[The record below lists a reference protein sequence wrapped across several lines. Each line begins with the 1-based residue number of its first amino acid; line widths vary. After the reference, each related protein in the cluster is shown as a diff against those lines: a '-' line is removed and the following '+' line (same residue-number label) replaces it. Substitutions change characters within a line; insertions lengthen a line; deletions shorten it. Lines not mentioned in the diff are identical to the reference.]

1 MGISDGDG
9 IVMQIDNDLQGNLIK
24 KIFVKAEEIAE
35 LHAAITSSRGDRFRA
50 RLLHA
55 LESKVGRTE
64 IQKIAEEAGLREYR
78 RHLNKL
84 AKFGLIQIESA
95 AEGEKIARTQ
105 QGEQAVNALRA
116 LERRLGIEEAKS
128 VYDASLG
135 TNSLRLFLRIYSSE
149 KGIDWDKLKVRFTP
163 AEIGR
168 LSLFLP
174 RSIEG
179 ISAIDKLNEAG
190 LVVYEDDGF
199 IYMRPKRAR
208 GFYQYLRSLLEILR
222 ARADASS

>member
-1 MGISDGDG
+1 MSSSNGDS
-9 IVMQIDNDLQGNLIK
+9 MPLQIENDLQGNLIK
-24 KIFVKAEEIAE
+24 QIFVRAEEIAD
-35 LHAAITSSRGDRFRA
+35 LHSAITSPRGDRFRA

-55 LESKVGRTE
+55 LESAVDRTE
-64 IQKIAEEAGLREYR
+64 IQRTAEEAGLREYR

-84 AKFGLIQIESA
+84 AKFGLIQFESA
-95 AEGEKIARTQ
+95 AEAETVVRTRL
-105 QGEQAVNALRA
+105 GEQAVNALRG
-116 LERRLGIEEAKS
+116 LERRLGIEEARS
-128 VYDASLG
+128 LYDASLG
-135 TNSLRLFLRIYSSE
+135 TNSLRLFLRVYSCE
-149 KGIDWDKLKVRFTP
+149 RGVDWANLKARFTP

-199 IYMRPKRAR
+199 IYMHAKRAR
-208 GFYQYLRSLLEILR
+208 GFYQYLRSLLEMLK
-222 ARADASS
+222 ARVDVG

>member
-1 MGISDGDG
+1 MCSSDGDG
-9 IVMQIDNDLQGNLIK
+9 VSLQIDNDLQGNLIK
-24 KIFVKAEEIAE
+24 KIFVKAGEIAD

-55 LESKVGRTE
+55 LESEVDRAE
-64 IQKIAEEAGLREYR
+64 VQRIAEDAGLREYR

-84 AKFGLIQIESA
+84 AKFGLIQVESA
-95 AEGEKIARTQ
+95 PEGEKVVRTQ
-105 QGEQAVNALRA
+105 RGEQAVNALRA
-116 LERRLGIEEAKS
+116 LERRFGIEEARS
-128 VYDASLG
+128 LYDASLG
-135 TNSLRLFLRIYSSE
+135 TNSIRLFLRIYSCE
-149 KGIDWDKLKVRFTP
+149 RGVDWDKLKARFTA

-190 LVVYEDDGF
+190 LVAYEDDGF

-208 GFYQYLRSLLEILR
+208 GFYQYLGSLLEILK
-222 ARADASS
+222 AHAAAS

>member
-1 MGISDGDG
+1 MSSSNGGS
-9 IVMQIDNDLQGNLIK
+9 MPLQIENDLQGNLIK
-24 KIFVKAEEIAE
+24 QIFVRAEEIAD
-35 LHAAITSSRGDRFRA
+35 LHAAITSPRGERFRA

-55 LESKVGRTE
+55 LESEVDRTE
-64 IQKIAEEAGLREYR
+64 IQRTAEEAGLREYR

-84 AKFGLIQIESA
+84 AEFGLIQSESA
-95 AEGEKIARTQ
+95 AEGETVVRTRL
-105 QGEQAVNALRA
+105 GEQAVNALRG
-116 LERRLGIEEAKS
+116 LERRLGIEEARS
-128 VYDASLG
+128 LYDASLG
-135 TNSLRLFLRIYSSE
+135 TNSLRLFLRVYSCE
-149 KGIDWDKLKVRFTP
+149 RGVDWANLKARFTP

-199 IYMRPKRAR
+199 IYMHAKRAR
-208 GFYQYLRSLLEILR
+208 GFYQYLRSLLGMLK
-222 ARADASS
+222 ARADVG

>member
-1 MGISDGDG
+1 MSSSDGDS
-9 IVMQIDNDLQGNLIK
+9 MSLQTDNDLQGNLIK
-24 KIFVKAEEIAE
+24 QIFVRAGEIAG

-55 LESKVGRTE
+55 LESEVDKAEV
-64 IQKIAEEAGLREYR
+64 QKIAEETGLREYR

-84 AKFGLIQIESA
+84 AKFGLIQVELA
-95 AEGEKIARTQ
+95 PEDEKIVRTQ
-105 QGEQAVNALRA
+105 LGERAVNALRA
-116 LERRLGIEEAKS
+116 LERRLGIEEARS
-128 VYDASLG
+128 LYDASLG
-135 TNSLRLFLRIYSSE
+135 TNSIRLFLRIYSCE
-149 KGIDWDKLKVRFTP
+149 KGVDWDKLKARFTP

-208 GFYQYLRSLLEILR
+208 GFYQYLRSLLELLR
-222 ARADASS
+222 AHADAG